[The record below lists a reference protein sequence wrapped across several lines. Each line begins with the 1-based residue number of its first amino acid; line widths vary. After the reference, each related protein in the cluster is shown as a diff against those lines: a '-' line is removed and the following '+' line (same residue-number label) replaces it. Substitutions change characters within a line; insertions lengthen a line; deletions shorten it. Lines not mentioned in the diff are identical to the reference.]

1 MVAAGACFV
10 PRTERER
17 ERESLNELFFNFPFD
32 EYARKVDLNGEF
44 FDRLRYT

>member
-1 MVAAGACFV
+1 MCLGQ
-10 PRTERER
+10 RERERER

-32 EYARKVDLNGEF
+32 EYAGKVDLNGEF